1 MEELMMK
8 KYILP
13 ILFCIAIAAGC
24 KKENAADTPSAP
36 ESGMTFTASIEDCK
50 TILTSEDKLNWEA
63 GDFISV
69 NGILFAPEIDGT
81 DPSKAVFSKADAK
94 DPDPEAIDGKFYAYY
109 PASIWAGGSEQPVL
123 PAVQNYGGASVAG
136 VNPMYAVADGAGRFE
151 FKNICGLL
159 EIRLTGKGAVSSIT
173 VGDEGSGM
181 SGKFTVDENGNAV
194 ICDEA
199 KAAGT
204 TATLSCAQPV
214 ALSGTIQ
221 KFYVAVP
228 SGEYNALSIKVYDA
242 DGKLFAP
249 KLKTGTTASIARN
262 TIYPITLAAEFK
274 ADDVLSGIYSVGTGR
289 QVRFAA
295 GNLYFENG
303 SYGIEEKQN
312 ECSYKENHTTLFTWE
327 EMETFCTDNKDGWKV
342 LDSDGW
348 NYLLTGRTM
357 LTPGAARYTN
367 TVKEPVTIEG
377 VGCAGL
383 FIYPDNYAGEEVSGS
398 FTWADIRSSGIVFLP
413 SAGFKTAEVLKGS
426 GRYGYYW
433 STGYDQTEELFFNV
447 KFSANGTA
455 AFNAY
460 AAFAEYAVRPVRE
473 AE

>member
-1 MEELMMK
+1 MEELTMK

-13 ILFCIAIAAGC
+13 ILFCAAIAAGC
-24 KKENAADTPSAP
+24 KKENAADTTPVQNG
-36 ESGMTFTASIEDCK
+36 GMTFTASIEECK
-50 TILTSEDKLNWEA
+50 TVLTAEDKLNWES

-69 NGILFAPEIDGT
+69 NGILFAPEINGS

-94 DPDPEAIDGKFYAYY
+94 DPDPEAIDGKFYACY
-109 PASIWAGGSEQPVL
+109 PASIWSGGAEKPVL

-173 VGDEGSGM
+173 VGDENSGM
-181 SGKFTVDENGNAV
+181 SGGFTVDENGNAV

-204 TATLSCAQPV
+204 TVTLSCAQPV

-228 SGEYNALSIKVYDA
+228 SGQYSALSIKVYDA
-242 DGKLFAP
+242 EGKLFAP
-249 KLKTGTTASIARN
+249 KLKAGTTASIARN

-274 ADDVLSGIYSVGTGR
+274 ADDMLSGIFSVGESR
-289 QVRFAA
+289 QIKFAA

-303 SYGIEEKQN
+303 GYGIEEKQN
-312 ECSYKENHTTLFTWE
+312 ECSYKDGHATLFTWE
-327 EMETFCTDNKDGWKV
+327 AMKSFCTDNKDGWKV
-342 LDSDGW
+342 LDSNEW
-348 NYLLTGRTM
+348 IYLLTERTM
-357 LTPGAARYTN
+357 QTPGAVRCTN
-367 TVKEPVTIEG
+367 TVKDPITIEG
-377 VGCAGL
+377 VECAGL

-398 FTWADIRSSGIVFLP
+398 FTWADIRSNGIAYLP
-413 SAGFKTAEVLKGS
+413 SAGFRSAETLKGS

-433 STGYDQTEELFFNV
+433 ASDAIEAEDLFCNV
-447 KFSANGTA
+447 KFSANGTVP
-455 AFNAY
+455 FNAY
-460 AAFAEYAVRPVRE
+460 AAFAEYAIRPVRQVE
-473 AE
+473 